1 MASRVVKRF
10 HKFGLAAV
18 ATALPALSF
27 AYDWTVVGHVTL
39 IEPSNVPAVM
49 YVAIDQNAG
58 SCPAGPWLVYS
69 GNLASNNLPENVKA
83 MYAALQ
89 VALVTGAQVEVSG
102 MNAGCAVINIHF
114 RNN

>member
-1 MASRVVKRF
+1 MALRVVKRF

-18 ATALPALSF
+18 AAALPALSF